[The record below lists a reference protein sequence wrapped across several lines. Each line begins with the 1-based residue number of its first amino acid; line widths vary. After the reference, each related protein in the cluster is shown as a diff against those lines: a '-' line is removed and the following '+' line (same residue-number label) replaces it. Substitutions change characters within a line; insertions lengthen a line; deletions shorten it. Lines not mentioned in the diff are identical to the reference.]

1 MALITVLLQKGL
13 GDQEPLNRT
22 GNVKY
27 YMDINNSVK
36 VVYKNI
42 WFCTLP
48 YSLMALGAKQGD
60 NVQLLSMGRDLWVS
74 VGPSLGLEVQDEV
87 QAHPLPAMRGA
98 WD

>member
-36 VVYKNI
+36 VIYKNI
-42 WFCTLP
+42 WFCMLP
-48 YSLMALGAKQGD
+48 YSLMALGAKRRD
-60 NVQLLSMGRDLWVS
+60 NAQLLSMGRHLWVS
-74 VGPSLGLEVQDEV
+74 VGPSLGHLN
-87 QAHPLPAMRGA
+87 LPKMKSKLIPCQL
-98 WD
+98 